1 MKNITCIA
9 IDDEPFALTVIKSFC
24 ERKGGIS
31 LTVYDEPRVGFEA
44 IKREQPDLVLLDI
57 EMNSVS
63 GLEIAR
69 QLPEK
74 TVLVFTT
81 AHAQFALEG
90 FNLDAVD
97 FLHKPFAYDRF
108 EVAINKA
115 FRRIALKNAAQTKES
130 ITVKQEYNNVI
141 IPLDDILYVE
151 AMENYTKIY
160 RRDKGYVLSRMSLKS
175 ILEMLPEQQFFR
187 IHKSYIV
194 PAHNVAGY
202 VSHHVKLYAPA
213 IELPIGRTYLPAF
226 MEWIGK

>member
-57 EMNSVS
+57 EMNSIS
-63 GLEIAR
+63 GLEIA
-69 QLPEK
+69 QHLLEK

-81 AHAQFALEG
+81 AHAQFTLEG

-108 EVAINKA
+108 EVALNKA
-115 FRRIALKNAAQTKES
+115 FRRIAMKSAVQTKES
-130 ITVKQEYNNVI
+130 ITVKQEYNNVV

-160 RRDKGYVLSRMSLKS
+160 RREKGYVLSRMSLKS

-194 PAHNVAGY
+194 PVHNVAGY
-202 VSHHVKLYAPA
+202 VSHRVTLHTPS
-213 IELPIGRTYLPAF
+213 IELPIGQTYLPAF
-226 MEWIGK
+226 IEWIGK

>member
-44 IKREQPDLVLLDI
+44 IKHEQPDLVLLDI

-115 FRRIALKNAAQTKES
+115 FRRIALKNAAQAKES

-141 IPLDDILYVE
+141 IPLDDILYVG

-160 RRDKGYVLSRMSLKS
+160 RRNKGYVLSRMSLKS

-202 VSHHVKLYAPA
+202 ASHRVNLYAPA

>member
-31 LTVYDEPRVGFEA
+31 LMVYDEPRVGFEA

-115 FRRIALKNAAQTKES
+115 FQRIALKNAAQAKES

-194 PAHNVAGY
+194 SAHNVAGY
-202 VSHHVKLYAPA
+202 ASHHVKLYAPA

>member
-57 EMNSVS
+57 EMNSIS
-63 GLEIAR
+63 GLEIA
-69 QLPEK
+69 QHLPEK

-108 EVAINKA
+108 EVALNKA
-115 FRRIALKNAAQTKES
+115 FRRIAMKNAVQTKES
-130 ITVKQEYNNVI
+130 ITVKQEYNNVVI
-141 IPLDDILYVE
+141 LLDDILYVE

-160 RRDKGYVLSRMSLKS
+160 RREKGYVLSRMSLKS

-194 PAHNVAGY
+194 PVHNVAGY
-202 VSHHVKLYAPA
+202 VSHRVTLHTPS

-226 MEWIGK
+226 IEWIGK

>member
-44 IKREQPDLVLLDI
+44 IKHEQPDLVLLDI

-115 FRRIALKNAAQTKES
+115 FRRIALKNAAQAKES
-130 ITVKQEYNNVI
+130 ITVKQEYNNVV

-160 RRDKGYVLSRMSLKS
+160 RREKGYVLSRMSLKS

-202 VSHHVKLYAPA
+202 VSHRVTLHTPS

-226 MEWIGK
+226 IEWIGK

>member
-9 IDDEPFALTVIKSFC
+9 IDDEPFALTVIESFC

-57 EMNSVS
+57 EMNSIS
-63 GLEIAR
+63 GLEIA
-69 QLPEK
+69 QHLPEK

-108 EVAINKA
+108 EVVLNKA
-115 FRRIALKNAAQTKES
+115 FRRIAMKSAVQTKES
-130 ITVKQEYNNVI
+130 ITVKQTTSFMWR
-141 IPLDDILYVE
+141 LWK
-151 AMENYTKIY
+151 TT
-160 RRDKGYVLSRMSLKS
+160 RRFTV
-175 ILEMLPEQQFFR
+175 
-187 IHKSYIV
+187 
-194 PAHNVAGY
+194 
-202 VSHHVKLYAPA
+202 
-213 IELPIGRTYLPAF
+213 GRKDTCCRA
-226 MEWIGK
+226 

>member
-31 LTVYDEPRVGFEA
+31 LAVYDEPRVGFEA

-57 EMNSVS
+57 EMNSIS
-63 GLEIAR
+63 GLEIA
-69 QLPEK
+69 QHLPEK

-108 EVAINKA
+108 EVALNKA
-115 FRRIALKNAAQTKES
+115 FRRIAMKNAVPTKES
-130 ITVKQEYNNVI
+130 ITVKQEYNNVV

-160 RRDKGYVLSRMSLKS
+160 RREKGYVLSRMSLKS

-194 PAHNVAGY
+194 PVHNVAGY
-202 VSHHVKLYAPA
+202 VSHRVTLHTPS

-226 MEWIGK
+226 IEWIGK